1 MPASMSAAG
10 PSQSASCAPAGGS
23 AAATAASVGGT
34 HPLKF
39 ASPLIDEPTI
49 AAAGDVLRSGH
60 ITSGVWAE
68 RFEAGLSAFCGARPV
83 RVLTSATAAV
93 EVALQLAD
101 IGPGDEVITCGQ
113 SFFTVLNMIV
123 RARATPVF
131 VDCDLVTRNIDL
143 AAVEARIGPRT
154 RAIIPTHWPGS
165 LGDLDALHALARRHA
180 LRVIEDA
187 ALVIGSRCKGRPVG
201 AFGDLVTFSFHPNK
215 NMTTIEGG
223 AIVCND
229 AAEARR
235 IEVLRFH
242 GIERLPDG
250 TRDVA
255 SPGGKFNLPDVN
267 ARIGIEQLAR
277 LPGFLAHRRVLVE
290 RYFERFATKPACVLP
305 PRPADGDGQS
315 WNMWSV
321 LLPLG
326 QMRITRKDFR
336 DALAARGIATGVSY
350 EALHLSTLGR
360 RFGYQRGDLPNT
372 ERIAE
377 CTVTLPLHA
386 AMTLADV
393 DRVCAACADIL
404 AESGR

>member
-1 MPASMSAAG
+1 MTTGAPKSA
-10 PSQSASCAPAGGS
+10 
-23 AAATAASVGGT
+23 
-34 HPLKF
+34 PLKF
-39 ASPLIDEPTI
+39 ASPLIDEATI
-49 AAAGDVLRSGH
+49 AAAGDVLRSGQ
-60 ITSGVWAE
+60 IASGVWVD
-68 RFEAGLSAFCGARPV
+68 RFEAALSDFCEGRPV

-123 RARATPVF
+123 KQRATPVF

-154 RAIIPTHWPGS
+154 RAIMPTHWPGS
-165 LGDLDALHALARRHA
+165 LGDMDALHALARRHS

-187 ALVIGSRCKGRPVG
+187 ALVIGSRWNGHAVG
-201 AFGDLVTFSFHPNK
+201 AFGDIVTFSFHPNK

-229 AAEARR
+229 AREARR

-255 SPGGKFNLPDVN
+255 FPGGKFNLPDVN
-267 ARIGIEQLAR
+267 ARIGVEQLSR
-277 LPGFLAHRRVLVE
+277 LPGFLAHRRRLVE

-305 PRPADGDGQS
+305 PRPSDGDGQS
-315 WNMWSV
+315 WNMFSV
-321 LLPLG
+321 LLPLDE
-326 QMRITRKDFR
+326 MRMSRKAFR
-336 DALAARGIATGVSY
+336 DALAARGIGTGVSY

-360 RFGYQRGDLPNT
+360 RFGYHRGDLPNT

-377 CTVTLPLHA
+377 RTVTLPLHA
-386 AMTLADV
+386 AMTVADV
-393 DRVCAACADIL
+393 DRVCVACAEVL
-404 AESGR
+404 AEQRP